1 MALILYGLK
10 SINMRITAE
19 QSLNRLMGG
28 RRRAKGAQPITLA
41 HSEKHNRVDRL
52 YVFETGDSFVVTPAD
67 DTLPTILGVC
77 DESSFDSTNPA
88 MKDWLGGL
96 AKEIA
101 WYQRGEE
108 EPLNMDAPNGRTT
121 IAPMVT
127 AKWNQTSPYNK
138 NLNFGDGACYVGCC
152 AVATAEIM
160 HHWMSLGYER
170 GSKTIPAYTTST
182 KKYKVSA
189 LPSIPLFDYKNMTVT
204 KPKTTAQINAVATLL
219 EYVAK
224 SIKSD
229 FKTTGTGAYNSACVT
244 AMTKYFRMGNPTQVL
259 SSSMSASKFEEAI
272 YNELAEGRPVYMSG
286 AKAANAGG
294 HTFVCDGYDAATGLF
309 HFNWGW
315 GGSGDGYFALN
326 ALTPT
331 GRDYSFNK
339 RAIVKIQPTYKLGDV
354 NEDGKINVSDVMAT
368 VNVINSGKYDERAD
382 VNSDGKVTITD
393 VMTIVN
399 KILD

>member
-1 MALILYGLK
+1 
-10 SINMRITAE
+10 MRLTAE
-19 QSLNRLMGG
+19 QSLQRLMGG
-28 RRRAKGAQPITLA
+28 RKRARGAQPITLV
-41 HSEKHNRVDRL
+41 HSEKHSRVDRL

-77 DESSFDSTNPA
+77 DESGFDATNPA
-88 MKDWLGGL
+88 MKDWLEGL

-108 EPLNMDAPNGRTT
+108 EPLNLDAPSGRVT
-121 IAPMVT
+121 IAPMVK

-170 GSKTIPAYTTST
+170 GSKAIPPYTTST

-189 LPSIPLFDYKNMTVT
+189 LPSIPLFDYANMTVG
-204 KPKTTAQINAVATLL
+204 KPKTAAQINAVATLM
-219 EYVAK
+219 EYVSK

-229 FKTTGTGAYNSACVT
+229 FRTDGTGAYNSACVT
-244 AMTKYFRMGNPTQVL
+244 AMTKYFRMGNPTQVA
-259 SSSMSASKFEEAI
+259 SSSMKAAAFEEI
-272 YNELAEGRPVYMSG
+272 VYNELAQGRPVFMSG

-294 HTFVCDGYDAATGLF
+294 HAFVCDGYDAATGLF

-339 RAIVKIQPTYKLGDV
+339 RVIIGINPYKLGDV
-354 NEDGKINVSDVMAT
+354 NGDGKINVSDVMKV
-368 VNVINSGKYDERAD
+368 VNVINSGKYDEKAD
-382 VNSDGKVTITD
+382 VNSDGKIDVSD
-393 VMTIVN
+393 VMFIVN
-399 KILD
+399 KILSTETLLK